1 FCVRVTCLLFSP
13 SLGLSLI
20 HRGRVWDVWPGGDV
34 DVSGI
39 CPLRIDHSAEHHSY
53 EHHQHYDDYECHDL
67 YGYDHLGDYGG
78 YDFGCDHFHGAS
90 TVTTS
95 IVTAGTTT
103 DAATTATETSSQ
115 VTPTVT
121 TSIVTVGTT
130 GETQQITVFGNMS
143 MVLPNASAFVNDPAA
158 KQGIAKS
165 LANIAGVAVNRA
177 IVSSAA
183 SESIGVDYTIK
194 VSSASVAAATSLGDQ
209 MKGKIKAVP
218 LADLGA
224 QILKNVAAVSTSGTT
239 YTITVTGVTAE
250 AVVEALVVTNT
261 TSMKPEEKSGSIR
274 VAGSSWLFVGALGL
288 LLSGSR
294 L

>member
-1 FCVRVTCLLFSP
+1 
-13 SLGLSLI
+13 
-20 HRGRVWDVWPGGDV
+20 
-34 DVSGI
+34 
-39 CPLRIDHSAEHHSY
+39 
-53 EHHQHYDDYECHDL
+53 
-67 YGYDHLGDYGG
+67 
-78 YDFGCDHFHGAS
+78 
-90 TVTTS
+90 
-95 IVTAGTTT
+95 
-103 DAATTATETSSQ
+103 
-115 VTPTVT
+115 
-121 TSIVTVGTT
+121 
-130 GETQQITVFGNMS
+130 MS

-165 LANIAGVAVNRA
+165 LANIAGVAVNR
-177 IVSSAA
+177 
-183 SESIGVDYTIK
+183 VDYTIK